1 MKVAIIGGGAA
12 GFFSALSVKE
22 HHPEAEVILF
32 EKSQEL
38 LSKVRISGGGRCNVT
53 NALSSI
59 SAFSKS
65 YPRGAKFL
73 KKAFQ
78 IFNNQ
83 DSIQWF
89 ESRGVPLKVEPDGR
103 MFPIS
108 NKSES
113 IVECLMNEAKKL
125 GVQIEMGVSV
135 GNIQPNQEQIEI
147 DFIRGKEKPEL
158 FDRVIVASGGSPR
171 RKGLEWLEEL
181 GHQVEE
187 PVPSLFTFNMPKED
201 VVSLMGVSVQDVAV
215 SIQGSKYRSSGPL
228 LITHWGMS
236 GPAILKLSAFA
247 ARELALRHYT
257 FKAQISWIGFI
268 NQEEV
273 LAELQK
279 KVTAEPTKT
288 CLKAKPFDFPQR
300 FWAYL
305 LHRCNLPENQLWG
318 ELGKKKLD
326 KLISVLSN
334 DIYEV
339 QGKTTFKEEFVTCG
353 GLALTEVDANM
364 QSRRVSGLYFAGE
377 ILDIDGITGGFN
389 FQAAWTTGYIAGQL
403 KS

>member
-181 GHQVEE
+181 GHQIEE

>member
-181 GHQVEE
+181 GHQIEE

-273 LAELQK
+273 LAG
-279 KVTAEPTKT
+279 TAKRKSLRSP
-288 CLKAKPFDFPQR
+288 R
-300 FWAYL
+300 
-305 LHRCNLPENQLWG
+305 
-318 ELGKKKLD
+318 KL
-326 KLISVLSN
+326 
-334 DIYEV
+334 
-339 QGKTTFKEEFVTCG
+339 
-353 GLALTEVDANM
+353 A
-364 QSRRVSGLYFAGE
+364 
-377 ILDIDGITGGFN
+377 
-389 FQAAWTTGYIAGQL
+389 
-403 KS
+403 

>member
-339 QGKTTFKEEFVTCG
+339 QGKTTFKEEFVSCG

>member
-181 GHQVEE
+181 GHQIEE

-339 QGKTTFKEEFVTCG
+339 QGKTTFKEEFVSCG

>member
-22 HHPEAEVILF
+22 HHPEASVVLF

-78 IFNNQ
+78 NFNNQ
-83 DSIQWF
+83 DCIQWF

-103 MFPIS
+103 MFPVS

-113 IVECLMNEAKKL
+113 IVECLMKEAKKL
-125 GVQIEMGVSV
+125 SVQIELGVSV
-135 GNIQPNQEQIEI
+135 GNIQSKKTQIEL

-171 RKGLEWLEEL
+171 RKGLEWLEEI
-181 GHQVEE
+181 GHQIEE

-257 FKAQISWIGFI
+257 FKAQISWIGLI

-279 KVTAEPTKT
+279 KITAEPTKT

-305 LHRCNLPENQLWG
+305 LNRCNLPENQLWG

-334 DIYEV
+334 DIYDV

-353 GLALTEVDANM
+353 GLALSEVDSNM
-364 QSRRVSGLYFAGE
+364 QSRKIHGLYFAGE

>member
-113 IVECLMNEAKKL
+113 IVECLVNEAKKL

-158 FDRVIVASGGSPR
+158 FDQVIVASGGSPR

-181 GHQVEE
+181 GHQIEE